1 MTVPLTPVR
10 LRSPLF
16 SAFSSPFLLFI
27 SMENESLDRWFKEK
41 WVDVSRKDKSGKHPP
56 CGKDDS
62 DKEGYPKCRPSKKVN
77 SKTPRTSGSYSKK
90 QKKSMTQSKR
100 KKEKDAPSKSAGGGA
115 RKPKMSKYKPRN
127 ESIEIDIMEIIKE
140 TILEEWSKID
150 EGKLCAR
157 GKAAAKAKYDVYPS
171 AYANGYAVQ
180 VCKGTK
186 PGLDGKKRASSGYS
200 KNEGHDGGCGC
211 GCPDCGDSGE
221 GGMAQNQLTVLANN
235 AAELT
240 QMFSEQS
247 DLPEWVESK
256 ITKAADYIN
265 MVKNYMEGESMQ
277 GEPMMEDAEELE
289 EGGSCDGPTKKT
301 SSTAKGKKWM
311 QCVKNP
317 DGKGYKRVHWGQK
330 GVRVTGDS
338 GNTKRKK
345 SFRARHGCKD
355 AKPGTAKYMACKDW

>member
-1 MTVPLTPVR
+1 MTEKNR
-10 LRSPLF
+10 K
-16 SAFSSPFLLFI
+16 
-27 SMENESLDRWFKEK
+27 EESLSRWFKEK

-56 CGKDDS
+56 CGKNDS

-115 RKPKMSKYKPRN
+115 RKPKMSTYKPRK
-127 ESIEIDIMEIIKE
+127 ESIDVMEIIKE
-140 TILEEWSKID
+140 VILEEWAQID
-150 EGKLCAR
+150 ETKLCAR

-186 PGLDGKKRASSGYS
+186 PGLDGKKRAASGYS

-211 GCPDCGDSGE
+211 GTCDGCDHEHGE
-221 GGMAQNQLTVLANN
+221 GGMAQNQLSVLAKN

-240 QMFSEQS
+240 RMFSEQS

-256 ITKAADYIN
+256 ITKAADYIS
-265 MVKNYMEGESMQ
+265 MVKNYMEGEALQ
-277 GEPMMEDAEELE
+277 GEPMMEDMEELE
-289 EGGSCDGPTKKT
+289 EGGSCDGPTKKA

-338 GNTKRKK
+338 GDTKRKK
-345 SFRARHGCKD
+345 SFRARHNCKD

>member
-1 MTVPLTPVR
+1 M
-10 LRSPLF
+10 SKKN
-16 SAFSSPFLLFI
+16 I
-27 SMENESLDRWFKEK
+27 EESLDRWFKEK
-41 WVDVSRKDKSGKHPP
+41 WVDVSRKDKSGKHPE
-56 CGKDDS
+56 CGADDS

-100 KKEKDAPSKSAGGGA
+100 TKEKDAPSKSAGGGA
-115 RKPKMSKYKPRN
+115 RKPKMSNYKPRN

-140 TILEEWSKID
+140 TILEEWAQID

-186 PGLDGKKRASSGYS
+186 PGLDGKKSAASGYS

-211 GCPDCGDSGE
+211 GCPKCGDSAE
-221 GGMAQNQLTVLANN
+221 GGMAQNQLSVLANS

-265 MVKNYMEGESMQ
+265 MVKNYMEGEALQ
-277 GEPMMEDAEELE
+277 NEPMMEDMEDLE
-289 EGGSCDGPTKKT
+289 EGGSCDGPTQKT
-301 SSTAKGKKWM
+301 SSTSKGKKWM

-317 DGKGYKRVHWGQK
+317 DGKGYKRIHWGQK

-355 AKPGTAKYMACKDW
+355 AKAGTAKYMACKDW